1 MAVCARKP
9 GGPASRRVRTGSA
22 PRRNRSAFRTLSTVV
37 LVGLGI
43 AVPAPAASA
52 ATVDTNA
59 SYVLVNR
66 NSGKALDVAGSAT
79 YEGAR
84 VTQTTRDDR
93 ASQQWQFVDSGGGNY
108 RIKSRHSAKV
118 LSFPSTADRAGLV
131 QNTDA
136 GRAGQQFR
144 LADSAGG
151 DVRLLNRASGKAVD
165 VLGSATADGARV
177 VQLPDTG
184 GANQRWQ
191 LVKLAADTTPPTAP
205 ANPRTSNLTCATVT
219 FSWSASSD
227 DVGVAFYDI
236 FHDGQLMTSVPG
248 TALSAELTVAPGATW
263 GLYVNAR
270 DAAGNVSQASP
281 TVTIAVPQCQ
291 ADTEPPST
299 PAGVTATASG
309 TTVTVRWS
317 PATDNIGV
325 TGYELLRDGT
335 VAGSTSGSATTSFTD
350 SGLAANTRYQYQV
363 RARDA
368 QANRSAPSSPVTVTT
383 GASCA
388 TAVCSVT
395 RVTTET
401 DLPWG
406 LTTLPDGQVLYG
418 RRDAF
423 EIVRLDPATGTK
435 TVAGR
440 MPDVAGTDGEGG
452 VLGLAVA
459 TDFAA
464 DPWLY
469 VMHTSTTDN
478 RVVRIRYTGGV
489 LSGTPQVLLTGIP
502 RNKYHNGGRLRF
514 GPDGKLYIAAGDGQN
529 GDWAQDLTNLAGKVL
544 RINRDGTIPS
554 DNPFGTPVWSYGHRN
569 PQGLAFDAQ
578 GRLWEQEFGNN
589 VMDETNLIVRGGNYG
604 WPRCEGTTGS
614 CAEAGFVAPKR
625 TYPVAEGSCS
635 GIAVVRDALYIAC
648 LRGNRLYRAEISGDS
663 LTNVQQYLTGTYG
676 RLRTVEPSADGG
688 LWLTTSNYGDKDSIA
703 NNSNESIFKVEL
715 GR

>member
-1 MAVCARKP
+1 MC
-9 GGPASRRVRTGSA
+9 
-22 PRRNRSAFRTLSTVV
+22 TVV
-37 LVGLGI
+37 LSGLG
-43 AVPAPAASA
+43 VVLPAPAASA
-52 ATVDTNA
+52 ATVDTGA

-66 NSGKALDVAGSAT
+66 NSGKALPGS
-79 YEGAR
+79 
-84 VTQTTRDDR
+84 
-93 ASQQWQFVDSGGGNY
+93 
-108 RIKSRHSAKV
+108 
-118 LSFPSTADRAGLV
+118 
-131 QNTDA
+131 
-136 GRAGQQFR
+136 
-144 LADSAGG
+144 
-151 DVRLLNRASGKAVD
+151 
-165 VLGSATADGARV
+165 
-177 VQLPDTG
+177 G

-191 LVKLAADTTPPTAP
+191 LVKLDADTTPPTAP
-205 ANPRTSNLTCATVT
+205 ADPRTANLTCTGVT
-219 FSWSASSD
+219 FSWSAASD
-227 DVGVAFYDI
+227 DVGVAFYDVY
-236 FHDGQLMTSVPG
+236 HDGQLMTSVPG
-248 TALSAELTVAPGATW
+248 TALSAELTVVPGATW

-281 TVTIAVPQCQ
+281 TVPLSVPQCE
-291 ADTEPPST
+291 ADTEPPTT
-299 PAGVTATASG
+299 PTGVTATASG

-317 PATDNIGV
+317 PSTDNVGV
-325 TGYELLRDGT
+325 TGYEVLRDGT
-335 VAGSTSGSATTSFTD
+335 VAGSTSGATATSFTD

-368 QANRSAPSSPVTVTT
+368 QANRSAPSTAVAVTT

-388 TAVCSVT
+388 TALCSVT

-406 LTTLPDGQVLYG
+406 LTTLPDGQVLYS
-418 RRDAF
+418 RRDTF

-435 TVAGR
+435 TVVGR
-440 MPDVAGTDGEGG
+440 TPDVAGTDGEGG

-459 TDFAA
+459 AGFAA

-469 VMHTSTTDN
+469 VMHTSSTDN
-478 RVVRIRYTGGV
+478 RVVRVRYTGGV

-514 GPDGKLYIAAGDGQN
+514 GPDGKLYISTGDGQN
-529 GDWAQDLTNLAGKVL
+529 GDWAQDLTVLAGKVL
-544 RINRDGTIPS
+544 RINPDGSIPS

-578 GRLWEQEFGNN
+578 GHLWEQEFGNS

-614 CAEAGFVAPKR
+614 CSEPGFIAPKH

-635 GIAVVRDALYIAC
+635 GIAVVRTGLYIAC
-648 LRGNRLYRAEISGDS
+648 ERGTRLYRAEISGDS
-663 LTNVQQYLTGTYG
+663 LTDVQQYLNGTYG

-688 LWLTTSNYGDKDSIA
+688 LWLTTSNYGDKDSIP
-703 NNSNESIFKVEL
+703 NNSNESILKVEL

>member
-1 MAVCARKP
+1 MRATP
-9 GGPASRRVRTGSA
+9 G
-22 PRRNRSAFRTLSTVV
+22 RNRSGLRAVCTVV
-37 LVGLGI
+37 LVGLG
-43 AVPAPAASA
+43 VVLPAPAASA
-52 ATVDTNA
+52 AAVDTSA

-66 NSGKALDVAGSAT
+66 NSGKALEVAGSAT
-79 YEGAR
+79 HDGAR
-84 VTQTTRDDR
+84 ITQRTRDDR
-93 ASQQWQFVDSGGGNY
+93 VSQQWQFVDSGDGNY
-108 RIKSRHSAKV
+108 RIRSRHSAKI

-165 VLGSATADGARV
+165 VLGSSTADGARV
-177 VQLPDTG
+177 VQLPDAD

-191 LVKLAADTTPPTAP
+191 LVKLAADATPPTAP
-205 ANPRTSNLTCATVT
+205 ANPRVSNLTCAKVT
-219 FSWSASSD
+219 FSWSASAD

-236 FHDGQLMTSVPG
+236 YHDGQLMTSVPG
-248 TALSAELTVAPGATW
+248 TALSAELTVVPGATW

-281 TVTIAVPQCQ
+281 TVTITVPQCQ
-291 ADTEPPST
+291 ADTEPPTT
-299 PAGVTATASG
+299 PGGVTATASG

-317 PATDNIGV
+317 PATDNVGV
-325 TGYELLRDGT
+325 TGYEVLRDGT
-335 VAGSTSGSATTSFTD
+335 VAGSTSGAATTSFTD

-368 QANRSAPSSPVTVTT
+368 QANRSAPSTPVAVTT

-388 TAVCSVT
+388 TPICSVT
-395 RVTTET
+395 RAATDT

-406 LTTLPDGQVLYG
+406 LTTLPDGQVLYS

-440 MPDVAGTDGEGG
+440 MPNVAGTDGEGG

-459 TDFAA
+459 ADFTA

-469 VMHTSTTDN
+469 VMHTSSTDN

-514 GPDGKLYIAAGDGQN
+514 GPDGKLYVATGDGQN
-529 GDWAQDLTNLAGKVL
+529 AEWAQDRGNLAGKVL
-544 RINRDGTIPS
+544 RINRDGTTPS

-578 GRLWEQEFGNN
+578 GRLWEQEFGNS

-635 GIAVVRDALYIAC
+635 GIAVVGNALYIAC
-648 LRGNRLYRAEISGDS
+648 LRGARLYRAEISGDS
-663 LTNVQQYLTGTYG
+663 LTNVQQYLNGTYG
-676 RLRTVEPSADGG
+676 RLRTVEPSASGG
-688 LWLTTSNYGDKDSIA
+688 LWLTTSNYGDKDSVA
-703 NNSNESIFKVEL
+703 NNSNESILKVEL

>member
-1 MAVCARKP
+1 
-9 GGPASRRVRTGSA
+9 
-22 PRRNRSAFRTLSTVV
+22 VV
-37 LVGLGI
+37 LAGLG
-43 AVPAPAASA
+43 VVLPAPAASA
-52 ATVDTNA
+52 ATVDTSA
-59 SYVLVNR
+59 AYVLVNR
-66 NSGKALDVAGSAT
+66 NSGKALEVSGGAT
-79 YEGAR
+79 SEGAR
-84 VTQTTRDDR
+84 ITQGTRDDR
-93 ASQQWQFVDSGGGNY
+93 TAQQWQFVGSGGGQY
-108 RIKSRHSAKV
+108 RIKSKHSAMV
-118 LSFPSTADRAGLV
+118 LGFPSTADRAGLV
-131 QNTDA
+131 QSADT

-165 VLGSATADGARV
+165 VLGSSTADGARV
-177 VQLPDTG
+177 VQLPDSG
-184 GANQRWQ
+184 GASQRWQ
-191 LVKLAADTTPPTAP
+191 LIKLNADTTPPTAP
-205 ANPRTSNLTCATVT
+205 ADPRTANLTCTGVT

-227 DVGVAFYDI
+227 DVGVAFYDVY
-236 FHDGQLMTSVPG
+236 HDGQLMTSVPG
-248 TALSAELTVAPGATW
+248 TALSADLTVVPGANW

-281 TVTIAVPQCQ
+281 TVPVTVPQCQ
-291 ADTEPPST
+291 ADTEPPTT
-299 PAGVTATASG
+299 PTGVTATASG
-309 TTVTVRWS
+309 TTVTVRWT
-317 PATDNIGV
+317 PATDNVGV
-325 TGYELLRDGT
+325 TGYEVLRDGT
-335 VAGSTSGSATTSFTD
+335 VAGSASGAATTSFTD

-368 QANRSAPSSPVTVTT
+368 QANRSAPSTAVPVTT

-388 TAVCSVT
+388 TALCSVT

-406 LTTLPDGQVLYG
+406 LTTLPDGQVFYS
-418 RRDAF
+418 RRDTF

-435 TVAGR
+435 TVVGR
-440 MPDVAGTDGEGG
+440 MPNVAGTDGEGG

-459 TDFAA
+459 TDFAS

-469 VMHTSTTDN
+469 VMHTSSTDN

-489 LSGTPQVLLTGIP
+489 LSGTPQILLTGIP

-514 GPDGKLYIAAGDGQN
+514 GPDGKLYISTGDGQN
-529 GDWAQDLTNLAGKVL
+529 GDWAQDLTILAGKVL
-544 RINRDGTIPS
+544 RINRDGTVPS

-569 PQGLAFDAQ
+569 PQGLAFDSQ
-578 GRLWEQEFGNN
+578 GRLWEQEFGNS

-614 CAEAGFVAPKR
+614 CGEAGFIAPKH

-635 GIAVVRDALYIAC
+635 GIAVVRTGLYIAC
-648 LRGNRLYRAEISGDS
+648 ERGTRLYRAEISGDS
-663 LTNVQQYLTGTYG
+663 LTDVQQYLNGTYG

-688 LWLTTSNYGDKDSIA
+688 LWLTTSNYGDKDSIP
-703 NNSNESIFKVEL
+703 NNSNESILKVEL

>member
-1 MAVCARKP
+1 MA
-9 GGPASRRVRTGSA
+9 
-22 PRRNRSAFRTLSTVV
+22 TVV
-37 LVGLGI
+37 LLGLG
-43 AVPAPAASA
+43 VVLPSPAASA
-52 ATVDTNA
+52 ATVDTGA

-66 NSGKALDVAGSAT
+66 NSGKALDVSGSAT
-79 YEGAR
+79 YDGAQI
-84 VTQTTRDDR
+84 TQRTRDDR
-93 ASQQWQFVDSGGGNY
+93 LSQRWQFVDSGGGNY
-108 RIKSRHSAKV
+108 RIRSRNSAMV

-131 QNTDA
+131 QSTDT

-165 VLGSATADGARV
+165 VLGASTADGARV
-177 VQLPDTG
+177 VQWPDSD

-191 LVKLAADTTPPTAP
+191 LVKLNADTTPPTAP
-205 ANPRTSNLTCATVT
+205 GTPRTSNLTCTGVT

-236 FHDGQLMTSVPG
+236 YHDGQFMTSVPG
-248 TALSAELTVAPGATW
+248 TALSAELTAVPGATW

-270 DAAGNVSQASP
+270 DAAGNVSQASS
-281 TVTIAVPQCQ
+281 TVTVTVPQCQ
-291 ADTEPPST
+291 ADTEPPTT
-299 PAGVTATASG
+299 PTGVTATASG

-317 PATDNIGV
+317 PSTDNVGV
-325 TGYELLRDGT
+325 TGYEVLRDGT
-335 VAGSTSGSATTSFTD
+335 VAGSTSGAATTSFTD

-368 QANRSAPSSPVTVTT
+368 QANRSAASTAVVVTT
-383 GASCA
+383 GTSCA
-388 TAVCSVT
+388 TALCSVT
-395 RVTTET
+395 KVATET

-423 EIVRLDPATGTK
+423 EVVRLDPATGAK

-440 MPDVAGTDGEGG
+440 MPNVAGTDGEGG

-469 VMHTSTTDN
+469 VMHTSSTDN
-478 RVVRIRYTGGV
+478 RVVRIRYSGGV
-489 LSGTPQVLLTGIP
+489 LTGSPQVLLTGIP

-514 GPDGKLYIAAGDGQN
+514 GPDGKLYISAGDGQN
-529 GDWAQDLTNLAGKVL
+529 SEWAQDLTILAGKVL
-544 RINRDGTIPS
+544 RINRDGSIPS

-569 PQGLAFDAQ
+569 PQGLAFDSQ

-614 CAEAGFVAPKR
+614 CAESGFIAPKR

-648 LRGNRLYRAEISGDS
+648 LRGARLYRAAISGDS
-663 LTNVQQYLTGTYG
+663 LTDVQQYLTGTYG

-688 LWLTTSNYGDKDSIA
+688 LWLTTSNYGDKDSIV